1 VTASPYEVPPPAGT
15 PPASQPVTAGKPLIV
30 SGIVALAVGVVLG
43 IVSFVLL
50 IGGAVQ
56 VFGSQLSAQVTPLPG
71 TAILQLDPGTYGIYV
86 TDSGAGVAI
95 PDAFTVTG
103 PAGDPVP
110 THDPTTS
117 EDVSLPQGDFFVL
130 LEFEAQHA
138 GTYQVTAQPADGTGG
153 QFVVARTLT
162 SAFTDRGWWGLG
174 IVGGGLLVVLG
185 VVLLAVGLTQRR
197 RARQALAPAY
207 PGGGWTPYPPGGGYP
222 GYQQPYAQQPYPQQ
236 PYVQPQPQPQPQPA
250 GPPAGWYA
258 DPGRPGGQRYW
269 DGTRWTDHTA

>member
-1 VTASPYEVPPPAGT
+1 M
-15 PPASQPVTAGKPLIV
+15 TAGKPLIV

-50 IGGAVQ
+50 ISGAVQ
-56 VFGSQLSAQVTPLPG
+56 VFGSQLSAQVTTFPG
-71 TAILQLDPGTYGIYV
+71 TVSEQLEPGSYGIYV
-86 TDSGAGVAI
+86 SDVGAGAAT

-103 PAGDPVP
+103 PGGDPVA
-110 THDPTTS
+110 TYEPTTS
-117 EDVSLPQGDFFVL
+117 EDISLPQGSFSVL
-130 LEFEAQHA
+130 AEFEAQES
-138 GTYQVTAQPADGTGG
+138 GTYQVAAQPADGVIG

-162 SAFTDRGWWGLG
+162 SAFTDRAWWGLG
-174 IVGGGLLVVLG
+174 IAGGGLLVVLG

-207 PGGGWTPYPPGGGYP
+207 AAGGWTPYAQTGGYP
-222 GYQQPYAQQPYPQQ
+222 GYQQPYTQQPYTQQPYAQQPYAAPT
-236 PYVQPQPQPQPQPA
+236 PQPQAPQPQA
-250 GPPAGWYA
+250 GPPAGWYP